1 MDLFIVRGWTAIIS
15 DDLLSRVLLLL
26 SMIIGIVTGY
36 VALVLASFHPSWVVE
51 SSSSGFVM
59 FMFPFLIGTS
69 MSSTL
74 FGVISS
80 AVDTVIVAFCEAPLE
95 FERNHPGLSH
105 QMKSAWAQIH
115 PEIFAN

>member
-1 MDLFIVRGWTAIIS
+1 MDLFTLRGWTAIINDNLVS
-15 DDLLSRVLLLL
+15 HVLLLVSL
-26 SMIIGIVTGY
+26 IIGLVTGY
-36 VALVLASFHPSWVVE
+36 VALALARLHPSWVVE

-59 FMFPFLIGTS
+59 FVFPFLLGTS

-80 AVDTVIVAFCEAPLE
+80 AVDTVIVAFCEAPME

-105 QMKSAWAQIH
+105 QMKTAWIQIH
-115 PEIFAN
+115 PEVFGP